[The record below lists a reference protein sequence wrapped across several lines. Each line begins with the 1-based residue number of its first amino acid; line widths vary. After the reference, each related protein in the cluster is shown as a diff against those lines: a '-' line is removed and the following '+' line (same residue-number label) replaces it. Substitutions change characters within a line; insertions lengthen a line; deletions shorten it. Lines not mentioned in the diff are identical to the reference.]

1 MIKAALRS
9 VLRHRIALAAI
20 ASIGLGWGG
29 FEAAIRSDWF
39 LDALRHNAIAKLE
52 QALGETV
59 LIDEV
64 RLGDSR
70 LEFEINGLELRTADD
85 LAAAPLLSV
94 PHAAA
99 TLGWRSLLGGVTV
112 LESLSL
118 RDPVLNVTVA
128 DDGPAIFGQAPQESL
143 ITGLAVRRFELD
155 GGQLVWNGR
164 SYGLEFRGTGLR
176 VETRFDPE
184 TQRHTIDAE
193 LRDPQVGSAG
203 AFVLAGSTVSVS
215 AVADTTGIEIMSAEA
230 HGQDLSAQLRGTIRG
245 GTGLSARC
253 VFSLRSAVAPL
264 AGLIG
269 YEDLGLLGTLV
280 ASGEVEWDGA
290 EGAVMYS
297 GGFAASS
304 VSSSALEL
312 DLSLAGRFSG
322 NETSVELA
330 NLEGAAL
337 GGSLQAQATINS
349 PWLEPQLTSNGS
361 VSGVALASIAAATGS
376 PAPAWGGSVDAEFD
390 LSGAN
395 LRDLQ
400 ANMRL
405 DVAPTAQPSTLP
417 VSGDA
422 SLHFSSATGRVA
434 VNGFSLATPNIRAS
448 GNGSFAAAGGGELS
462 VDVEIDSKQ
471 ALERIL
477 AALRIVSQLPPTAP
491 DGRYAYQGSL
501 NWGPEPIA
509 SATLSGDFSIEDLK
523 LGGQRW
529 DHLALQGVL
538 SPDRID
544 VTEGRMVDGSGDLR
558 FGGSLPLHERGALDV
573 AIFATGIDARKL
585 ALASGFPLP
594 LEGLVAMEAS
604 LAGTQ
609 SEPVATGRIAVE
621 APTFFG
627 ERFDGLEAEVRYDP
641 RGFELRNAS
650 LDRGQSRLAVSASM
664 SGQTGEARFDMQSNS
679 WPLEEFTWARALAP
693 GITGALRFDLRAS
706 GPPTLTGPL
715 GSLELAGTWEVSDLR
730 REGLEFGDWS
740 GSVSSALGDESIRL
754 DWRADLFDGTFRGD
768 ATLQRQAGPASYNG
782 SLQFDSLST
791 QRLAEFLELPSG
803 TPQGVLVGRA
813 GFGGVVGSAGT
824 FEMNGTIE
832 RAEISLPSPGGEP
845 HLISNVFPLRW
856 GIKDGDLRFDSMALT
871 GPDTDFRID
880 GVVSLEGDRP
890 VDVSIDGDVDLR
902 LLDGFAGGI
911 QTVGTSRI
919 GVRILGTL
927 DDPSLEGSVELADA
941 SVGSPGLPIQLSN
954 INGDIAFQ
962 GSQGRITRLTATSGG
977 GTVQVSGVTSYRD
990 SEFEYRLQA
999 SADDVRLN
1007 YPSHVTSVIDAELA
1021 WAGAGGRSILNG
1033 NIVIERMS
1041 TASDLSFADLFSSL
1055 QVSGGSLD
1063 PSPLLEGLQLNV
1075 HVGAVQQLPIE
1086 TTLVRD
1092 VQADFDLDFVGTL
1105 ANPSL
1110 VGAIQIV
1117 QGELRMLGTHYRI
1130 NRGEIRFID
1139 ALQAEPVLNVE
1150 LETRIRDVD
1159 LALVLSGPG
1168 RNLDLSYRSD
1178 PPLPFHDLVDLVAV
1192 GKEPTVDPSI
1202 ASRRRIEQQSLVQTG
1217 ADNILSQAIARPVSK
1232 RLQRFFGVSRL
1243 KVDPQVGGLES
1254 NPSARLSTEQ
1264 QIADDITLIYSYD
1277 LSSAQQQAIR
1287 LEWNPDRNWSF
1298 IVTRDQ
1304 NGLLGSD
1311 VLYKLR
1317 LR

>member
-1 MIKAALRS
+1 MIKAALTS
-9 VLRHRIALAAI
+9 ILRHRIALAGI
-20 ASIGLGWGG
+20 ASMGLGWGG

-39 LDALRHNAIAKLE
+39 LDSLRHNAIAKLE
-52 QALGETV
+52 QSLGGTV
-59 LIDEV
+59 SIDEV

-70 LEFEINGLELRTADD
+70 LAFEINGLELRTSDD
-85 LAAAPLLSV
+85 PAVAPLLAV

-118 RDPVLNVTVA
+118 HDPALDLTA
-128 DDGPAIFGQAPQESL
+128 AEDGPAILSQASERSL
-143 ITGLAVRRFELD
+143 ISGLAVRRFELD
-155 GGQLVWNGR
+155 GGQLVWNGQP
-164 SYGLEFRGTGLR
+164 YDLEFRGSGLR
-176 VETRFDPE
+176 VETSFDPRS
-184 TQRHTIDAE
+184 QRHTIDAE

-203 AFVLAGSTVSVS
+203 SFELTGSTVSVS
-215 AVADTTGIEIMSAEA
+215 AVADATGVEITSAEV
-230 HGQDLSAQLRGTIRG
+230 HGQDLSAQLRGTIRDWHQP
-245 GTGLSARC
+245 SARC
-253 VFSLRSAVAPL
+253 VFSLKSAIGPL
-264 AGLIG
+264 AGLVG
-269 YEDLGLLGTLV
+269 HADLGLLGSLA
-280 ASGEVEWDGA
+280 ASGELEWDGSN
-290 EGAVMYS
+290 GAVVYS

-304 VSSSALEL
+304 VGSSALEL
-312 DLSLAGRFSG
+312 DLSVAGRFSG
-322 NETSVELA
+322 NETSVELED
-330 NLEGAAL
+330 LEGAAL
-337 GGSLQAQATINS
+337 GGGLQAQATINA
-349 PWLEPQLTSNGS
+349 PWLEPRITSNGS
-361 VSGVALASIAAATGS
+361 VSGIALAWS
-376 PAPAWGGSVDAEFD
+376 GSVDAEFD
-390 LSGAN
+390 LSGTAMH
-395 LRDLQ
+395 DLQ
-400 ANMRL
+400 AKARL
-405 DVAPTAQPSTLP
+405 QLVPTTQPSTLP
-417 VSGDA
+417 IGGDA
-422 SLHFSSATGRVA
+422 SLQFSSATGRVS
-434 VNGFSLATPNIRAS
+434 VDGFSISTPNIRAS
-448 GNGSFAAAGGGELS
+448 GDGSFAVAGGGELL

-471 ALERIL
+471 ALERVL
-477 AALRIVSQLPPTAP
+477 AVLRIVSQLPPTAP
-491 DGRYAYQGSL
+491 DGRYSYQGSL
-501 NWGPEPIA
+501 DWGPEQIA
-509 SATLSGDFSIEDLK
+509 SATLSGDFAIDEFA

-538 SPDRID
+538 YADRID
-544 VTEGRMVDGSGDLR
+544 VMEGRMVDGSGDLR
-558 FGGSLPLHERGALDV
+558 FSGSLPLHEHGALDV
-573 AIFATGIDARKL
+573 AILATGIDARKL
-585 ALASGFPLP
+585 ALASGFALP
-594 LEGLVAMEAS
+594 IEGLLSMEAS

-609 SEPVATGRIAVE
+609 SEPVATGSIAVDT
-621 APTFFG
+621 PTFFG
-627 ERFDGLEAEVRYDP
+627 ERFDGLEAEVSYDP
-641 RGFELRNAS
+641 GGFELRNAS
-650 LDRGQSRLAVSASM
+650 LERGRSRLAVTASM
-664 SGQTGEARFDMQSNS
+664 SSQTGEAQFGMESNS

-693 GITGALRFDLRAS
+693 GVTGALRFDLRAA
-706 GPPTLTGPL
+706 GPPTLADPL

-730 REGLEFGDWS
+730 RQGLEFGNWS
-740 GSVSSALGDESIRL
+740 GSVSSALDAENLQL
-754 DWRADLFDGTFRGD
+754 DWRADVFDGTFRGA
-768 ATLQRQAGPASYNG
+768 ATLQRQVGPSSYSG
-782 SLQFDSLST
+782 SVEFDSLST
-791 QRLAEFLELPSG
+791 QRLAEFLDLPSG
-803 TPQGVLVGRA
+803 TPQGTLTGGA

-832 RAEISLPSPGGEP
+832 RAEVGLPSPDGEP

-856 GIKDGDLRFDSMALT
+856 AVKDGDLRFDSMVLT

-880 GVVSLEGDRP
+880 GAIGLEGDRSL
-890 VDVSIDGDVDLR
+890 DVSIDGDVDLS
-902 LLDGFAGGI
+902 LLDGFADGI
-911 QTVGTSRI
+911 EIVGTSTI
-919 GVRILGTL
+919 GVRILGAL
-927 DDPSLEGSVELADA
+927 DDPSLEGSVELVDA
-941 SVGSPGLPIQLSN
+941 SIGSPGMPIQLSN
-954 INGDIAFQ
+954 ISGAIAFQ
-962 GSQGRITRLTATSGG
+962 GGQGRISRLTATSGG
-977 GTVQVSGVTSYRD
+977 GTVQFSGVTSYRD

-999 SADDVRLN
+999 SANDVRLN
-1007 YPSHVTSVIDAELA
+1007 YPPSVTSVIDGEFA

-1033 NIVIERMS
+1033 NIVITRMS

-1055 QVSGGSLD
+1055 QVSGSSFG

-1117 QGELRMLGTHYRI
+1117 QGELRMLGTHYQI

-1168 RNLDLSYRSD
+1168 RDLDLSYRSD

-1192 GKEPTVDPSI
+1192 GKEPTIDPSI

-1254 NPSARLSTEQ
+1254 NPTARLSTEQ
-1264 QIADDITLIYSYD
+1264 QIAEDITLIYSYD

>member
-1 MIKAALRS
+1 MIKAALIS
-9 VLRHRIALAAI
+9 ILRHRIALAAI

-39 LDALRHNAIAKLE
+39 LDSLRHNAIAKLE
-52 QALGETV
+52 QSFGGTV
-59 LIDEV
+59 SIDEI
-64 RLGDSR
+64 RPGASR
-70 LEFEINGLELRTADD
+70 LAFEINGLALRVGDD
-85 LAAAPLLSV
+85 PTVAPLLSV

-118 RDPVLNVTVA
+118 HDPALDVTVA
-128 DDGPAIFGQAPQESL
+128 EDGPAILGQASQRSM
-143 ITGLAVRRFELD
+143 ISGIAVRRFELD
-155 GGQLVWNGR
+155 GGQLVWNGEP
-164 SYGLEFRGTGLR
+164 YDLEFRGTGLR
-176 VETRFDPE
+176 VETSFDPE
-184 TQRHTIDAE
+184 SQRHTIDAE
-193 LRDPQVGSAG
+193 LRDPQVGGAG
-203 AFVLAGSTVSVS
+203 SFGLTGSTVSVS
-215 AVADTTGIEIMSAEA
+215 AVADATGVEITSAEV

-245 GTGLSARC
+245 WQQPSARC
-253 VFSLRSAVAPL
+253 VFSLKSAIGPL
-264 AGLIG
+264 AGLVG
-269 YEDLGLLGTLV
+269 YADLGLLGSLA
-280 ASGEVEWDGA
+280 ASGELEWDGSN
-290 EGAVMYS
+290 GAVLYS

-304 VSSSALEL
+304 VGSPTLEL

-322 NETSVELA
+322 NETSVALA
-330 NLEGAAL
+330 DLEGAAL
-337 GGSLQAQATINS
+337 GGGLQAQATIDA
-349 PWLEPQLTSNGS
+349 PWSEPRLSSNGS
-361 VSGVALASIAAATGS
+361 VSGIALANVATAMGS
-376 PAPAWGGSVDAEFD
+376 TVPAWSGSVDAEFD
-390 LSGAN
+390 LSGTAPNDLLAN
-395 LRDLQ
+395 VRLQ
-400 ANMRL
+400 
-405 DVAPTAQPSTLP
+405 VAPTDQPSTLP
-417 VSGDA
+417 VGGDA
-422 SLHFSSATGRVA
+422 SLHFSSATGLVS
-434 VNGFSLATPNIRAS
+434 VDGFSLSTPNIRAS
-448 GNGSFAAAGGGELS
+448 GDGSFAIAGEGGLL

-477 AALRIVSQLPPTAP
+477 AVLRIVSQLPQTAP
-491 DGRYAYQGSL
+491 DGRYSYRGSL
-501 NWGPEPIA
+501 DWGPEQIA
-509 SATLSGDFSIEDLK
+509 SATLSGDFSIEEFA

-544 VTEGRMVDGSGDLR
+544 VIEGRMADGSGELR
-558 FGGSLPLHERGALDV
+558 FSGRLPLHEHGALDV
-573 AIFATGIDARKL
+573 AILATGIDARKL
-585 ALASGFPLP
+585 ARASGVALP
-594 LEGLVAMEAS
+594 IEGLLAMEAS
-604 LAGTQ
+604 VAGTQ
-609 SEPVATGRIAVE
+609 SEPVATGSIAVDR
-621 APTFFG
+621 PTFFG
-627 ERFDGLEAEVRYDP
+627 ERFDALEAEVFYDP
-641 RGFELRNAS
+641 DGFELRNAS
-650 LDRGQSRLAVSASM
+650 LERGGSRLAVTASM
-664 SGQTGEARFDMQSNS
+664 SIQTGEAQFDMESNS

-693 GITGALRFDLRAS
+693 GVTGALRFALRAA

-715 GSLELAGTWEVSDLR
+715 ASLELAGTWEVADLR
-730 REGLEFGDWS
+730 REGLELGNWS
-740 GSVSSALGDESIRL
+740 GSVNSALDAENIQL
-754 DWRADLFDGTFRGD
+754 DWRADVFDGTFRGD
-768 ATLQRQAGPASYNG
+768 ATLQRQVGPSSYNG
-782 SLQFDSLST
+782 SVEFDSLST
-791 QRLAEFLELPSG
+791 QRLAEFLDLPSG
-803 TPQGVLVGRA
+803 TPQGMLVGRA

-832 RAEISLPSPGGEP
+832 RAEVSLPSPDGEP
-845 HLISNVFPLRW
+845 HVISNVFPLRW
-856 GIKDGDLRFDSMALT
+856 GIEDGALRFDSMVLT

-880 GVVSLEGDRP
+880 GVIGLEGERSL
-890 VDVSIDGDVDLR
+890 DVSIDGDVDLS
-902 LLDGFAGGI
+902 LLDGFADGI
-911 QTVGTSRI
+911 ETVGTSRI
-919 GVRILGTL
+919 GVRILGAL
-927 DDPSLEGSVELADA
+927 DDPSLEGSVELVDA
-941 SVGSPGLPIQLSN
+941 SIGSPGLPIQLSN
-954 INGDIAFQ
+954 LNGEIAFQ
-962 GSQGRITRLTATSGG
+962 GGQGRISRLTATSGG
-977 GTVQVSGVTSYRD
+977 GTVQFSGVTSYRD
-990 SEFEYRLQA
+990 SEFEYRLQV
-999 SADDVRLN
+999 SAKDVRLN
-1007 YPSHVTSVIDAELA
+1007 YPPSVASVIDGEFA

-1033 NIVIERMS
+1033 NIVITRMS

-1055 QVSGGSLD
+1055 QVSGGSLG

-1086 TTLVRD
+1086 TSLVRD

-1130 NRGEIRFID
+1130 NRGEIRFLD

-1168 RNLDLSYRSD
+1168 RDLDLSYRSD

-1192 GKEPTVDPSI
+1192 GKEPTIDPSI

>member
-1 MIKAALRS
+1 MIKAALAS
-9 VLRHRIALAAI
+9 ILRHRIALAAI
-20 ASIGLGWGG
+20 ASMGLGWGG

-39 LDALRHNAIAKLE
+39 LDTLRHNAIAKLE
-52 QALGETV
+52 QSLGGTV
-59 LIDEV
+59 SIDEI

-70 LEFEINGLELRTADD
+70 LAFEINGLELRAGDD
-85 LAAAPLLSV
+85 PTVAPLLSV

-99 TLGWRSLLGGVTV
+99 KLGWRSLLGGVTV

-118 RDPVLNVTVA
+118 HDPALDVTVA
-128 DDGPAIFGQAPQESL
+128 EDGPAILSQASERSL
-143 ITGLAVRRFELD
+143 ISGLAVHRFELD
-155 GGQLVWNGR
+155 GGQLVWNGEP
-164 SYGLEFRGTGLR
+164 YALEFRGSGLQ
-176 VETRFDPE
+176 VETSFDPRS
-184 TQRHTIDAE
+184 QRHAINAK
-193 LRDPQVGSAG
+193 LRDPQVGSTG
-203 AFVLAGSTVSVS
+203 SFELTGSTVSVS
-215 AVADTTGIEIMSAEA
+215 AMADATGVEITSAEV
-230 HGQDLSAQLRGTIRG
+230 HGQDLSAQLRGTIRDWHQP
-245 GTGLSARC
+245 SARC
-253 VFSLRSAVAPL
+253 VFSLKSAIGPL
-264 AGLIG
+264 AGLVG
-269 YEDLGLLGTLV
+269 YADLGLLGSLA
-280 ASGEVEWDGA
+280 ASGELEWDGSN
-290 EGAVMYS
+290 GAVMYS

-304 VSSSALEL
+304 VGSSALEL
-312 DLSLAGRFSG
+312 DLSVAGRFSG
-322 NETSVELA
+322 NETSVELED
-330 NLEGAAL
+330 LEGAAL
-337 GGSLQAQATINS
+337 GGGLQAQATINA
-349 PWLEPQLTSNGS
+349 PWLEPRITSNGS
-361 VSGVALASIAAATGS
+361 VSGIALASVAAATGS
-376 PAPAWGGSVDAEFD
+376 PVPAWSGSVDAEFD
-390 LSGAN
+390 LSGTAMH
-395 LRDLQ
+395 DLQ
-400 ANMRL
+400 ANARL
-405 DVAPTAQPSTLP
+405 QVVPTTQPSTLP
-417 VSGDA
+417 IGGDA
-422 SLHFSSATGRVA
+422 SLQFSSATGRVS
-434 VNGFSLATPNIRAS
+434 VDGFSISTPNIRAS
-448 GNGSFAAAGGGELS
+448 GDGSFAVASGGELL

-477 AALRIVSQLPPTAP
+477 AVLRIVSQLPPTAP
-491 DGRYAYQGSL
+491 DGRYSYQGSL
-501 NWGPEPIA
+501 DWGPEQIA
-509 SATLSGDFSIEDLK
+509 SATLSGDFAIHEFA

-529 DHLALQGVL
+529 DHLTLQGVL
-538 SPDRID
+538 HSDRID
-544 VTEGRMVDGSGDLR
+544 VMEGRMVDGSGDLR
-558 FGGSLPLHERGALDV
+558 FSGSLPLHEHGALDV
-573 AIFATGIDARKL
+573 AILATGIDARKL
-585 ALASGFPLP
+585 ALASGFAIPI
-594 LEGLVAMEAS
+594 EGLLAMEAS
-604 LAGTQ
+604 LTGTQ
-609 SEPVATGRIAVE
+609 SEPVATSSIAVE
-621 APTFFG
+621 TPTFFG
-627 ERFDGLEAEVRYDP
+627 ERFDGLEAEVYYDP
-641 RGFELRNAS
+641 DGFELRNAS
-650 LDRGQSRLAVSASM
+650 LERGRSRLAVTASM
-664 SGQTGEARFDMQSNS
+664 SSQTGEAQFGMESNS

-693 GITGALRFDLRAS
+693 GITGALRFDLRAA
-706 GPPTLTGPL
+706 GPPTLTDPL

-730 REGLEFGDWS
+730 RQGLELGNWS
-740 GSVSSALGDESIRL
+740 GSVSSALDAENLQL
-754 DWRADLFDGTFRGD
+754 DWKADVFDGTFRGD
-768 ATLQRQAGPASYNG
+768 ATLQRQVGPSSYNG
-782 SLQFDSLST
+782 SVQFDSLST
-791 QRLAEFLELPSG
+791 QRLAVFLELPSG
-803 TPQGVLVGRA
+803 SPQGTLTGRA

-832 RAEISLPSPGGEP
+832 RAEVSLPSPDGEP

-856 GIKDGDLRFDSMALT
+856 GVKDGDLHFDSMVLT

-880 GVVSLEGDRP
+880 GVIGLEGDRSL
-890 VDVSIDGDVDLR
+890 DVSIDGDIDLS

-911 QTVGTSRI
+911 ETVGTSRI
-919 GVRILGTL
+919 GVRMLGTL
-927 DDPSLEGSVELADA
+927 NDPSLEGSVELVDA
-941 SVGSPGLPIQLSN
+941 SIGSPGLPIQLSN
-954 INGDIAFQ
+954 LNGAIAFQ
-962 GSQGRITRLTATSGG
+962 GGQGRISRLTATSGG
-977 GTVQVSGVTSYRD
+977 GTVQFSGATSYRE
-990 SEFEYRLQA
+990 SAFEYRLQA
-999 SADDVRLN
+999 SAKDVRLD
-1007 YPSHVTSVIDAELA
+1007 YPPNVASVIDGEFV
-1021 WAGAGGRSILNG
+1021 WAGAGGQSILNG
-1033 NIVIERMS
+1033 NIVITRMS

-1055 QVSGGSLD
+1055 QVSGGSFG

-1168 RNLDLSYRSD
+1168 RDLDLSYRSD

-1192 GKEPTVDPSI
+1192 GKEPTIDPSI

-1254 NPSARLSTEQ
+1254 NPTARLSTEQ